1 MLDRVAVYVAP
12 MRQLDPKELASLER
26 CWLPDRP
33 GPLVALHAIRTG
45 NGTAF
50 ADRWPEPRVILASA
64 GGNFS
69 LSGDAGAL
77 RPEDLEGRVEG
88 FLDAPREFEP
98 LLREAF
104 PGLHAW
110 ERVMHELRGDPPLVA
125 AQGAT
130 LRGLG
135 PEDEWRLWGLRT
147 DTSWIA
153 KTWGGPAGLAGS
165 RRAFGAL
172 LGGELA
178 SVAAPFFVGDR
189 YVDIGVVTE
198 RARRG
203 RGLSPAC
210 AAALARD
217 LLAQGVRPS
226 WTTSPDNAASL
237 RVAAKLGFER
247 ARSDVLYVIGEPV
260 PLPARPPG

>member
-1 MLDRVAVYVAP
+1 
-12 MRQLDPKELASLER
+12 MRQLDPKELASLEPR
-26 CWLPDRP
+26 WLPDRP

-69 LSGDAGAL
+69 LCGDPAAL
-77 RPEDLEGRVEG
+77 RPGDLEGRVEG
-88 FLDAPREFEP
+88 FLDAPSEFEP
-98 LLREAF
+98 PLREAF
-104 PGLHAW
+104 PGLHTW
-110 ERVMHELRGDPPLVA
+110 PRVMHELGSDPPRVA
-125 AQGAT
+125 ARGAEV
-130 LRGLG
+130 RRLG
-135 PEDEWRLWGLRT
+135 PEDEWRLWGLST

-153 KTWGGPAGLAGS
+153 KTWSGPAGLAGS
-165 RRAFGAL
+165 RRAFGAFL
-172 LGGELA
+172 EGELA
-178 SVAAPFFVGDR
+178 SLAAPFFVGDR

-203 RGLSPAC
+203 RGLSPGC

-226 WTTSPDNAASL
+226 WTTSPDNAPSL

-247 ARSDVLYVIGEPV
+247 VRGDVLYVIGEPV
-260 PLPARPPG
+260 PLPARPPD

>member
-1 MLDRVAVYVAP
+1 
-12 MRQLDPKELASLER
+12 MRQLDPKELASLEPR
-26 CWLPDRP
+26 WLPDRP

-45 NGTAF
+45 HGTAF
-50 ADRWPEPRVILASA
+50 ADRCPEPRAILASA

-69 LSGDAGAL
+69 LAGDPAVL
-77 RPEDLEGRVEG
+77 RAQDLEGRVEG
-88 FLDAPREFEP
+88 FVDAPREFEP
-98 LLREAF
+98 VLREAF
-104 PGLHAW
+104 PGLHTW
-110 ERVMHELRGDPPLVA
+110 DRVMHELRVEPPLPVRDA
-125 AQGAT
+125 VV
-130 LRGLG
+130 RRLG
-135 PEDEWRLWGLRT
+135 PEDDWRIWGLRT

-165 RRAFGAL
+165 RRAFGAFVD
-172 LGGELA
+172 GELA

-198 RARRG
+198 RVWRG

-226 WTTSPDNAASL
+226 WTTSPDNTASL

-247 ARSDVLYVIGEPV
+247 VRTDVLYVIGEPV
-260 PLPARPPG
+260 PVPARPSIH

>member
-1 MLDRVAVYVAP
+1 
-12 MRQLDPKELASLER
+12 MRQLDPKELASLEPR
-26 CWLPDRP
+26 WLPDRP

-45 NGTAF
+45 HGTAF
-50 ADRWPEPRVILASA
+50 ADRWPEPRAILASA

-69 LSGDAGAL
+69 LWGDPAAL
-77 RPEDLEGRVEG
+77 RAQDLEGRVEG
-88 FLDAPREFEP
+88 FVDAPREFEAV
-98 LLREAF
+98 LREAF

-110 ERVMHELRGDPPLVA
+110 SRVMHELRVEPPSLPVRDA
-125 AQGAT
+125 VV
-130 LRGLG
+130 RRLG
-135 PEDEWRLWGLRT
+135 PEDDWRIWGLRT

-165 RRAFGAL
+165 RRAFGAFVD
-172 LGGELA
+172 GELA

-189 YVDIGVVTE
+189 YVDLGVVTE
-198 RARRG
+198 RTWRG

-226 WTTSPDNAASL
+226 WTTSPDNTASL

-247 ARSDVLYVIGEPV
+247 VRTDVLYVIGEPV
-260 PLPARPPG
+260 PVPARRE

>member
-1 MLDRVAVYVAP
+1 
-12 MRQLDPKELASLER
+12 MRQLDPQELASLEPR
-26 CWLPDRP
+26 FLPDRA

-50 ADRWPEPRVILASA
+50 ADRWPEPRAILASA

-69 LSGDAGAL
+69 LSGDPAAL
-77 RPEDLEGRVEG
+77 RAEDLEGRVEG

-104 PGLHAW
+104 PGLHTW
-110 ERVMHELRGDPPLVA
+110 DRVIHELRAEPPPGVA
-125 AQGAT
+125 RDAGV
-130 LRGLG
+130 RRLG
-135 PEDEWRLWGLRT
+135 PEDEWRIWGLRT

-153 KTWGGPAGLAGS
+153 KTWGGPVGLAAS
-165 RRAFGAL
+165 RRAFGAFVD
-172 LGGELA
+172 GELA
-178 SVAAPFFVGDR
+178 SLAAPFFVGDR

-198 RARRG
+198 RAWRG

-210 AAALARD
+210 TAALARD
-217 LLAQGVRPS
+217 LLANGARPS
-226 WTTSPDNAASL
+226 WTTSPDNAPSL

-247 ARSDVLYVIGEPV
+247 ARADVLYVIGEPLPV
-260 PLPARPPG
+260 PARRE

>member
-1 MLDRVAVYVAP
+1 V
-12 MRQLDPKELASLER
+12 RQLDPKELASLEPR
-26 CWLPDRP
+26 WLPDRP

-45 NGTAF
+45 HGTAF
-50 ADRWPEPRVILASA
+50 ADRWPEPRAILASA

-69 LSGDAGAL
+69 LWGDPAAL
-77 RPEDLEGRVEG
+77 HARDLEGRVEG
-88 FLDAPREFEP
+88 FVDAPWEFEP
-98 LLREAF
+98 VLREAF
-104 PGLHAW
+104 PGLHTW
-110 ERVMHELRGDPPLVA
+110 DRVMHALRVEPPALPVRDA
-125 AQGAT
+125 V
-130 LRGLG
+130 RRLG
-135 PEDEWRLWGLRT
+135 PEDDWRLSGLRT

-153 KTWGGPAGLAGS
+153 KTWGGPVGLAAS
-165 RRAFGAL
+165 RRAFGAFVD
-172 LGGELA
+172 GELA

-217 LLAQGVRPS
+217 LLAQGVHPS
-226 WTTSPDNAASL
+226 WTTSPDNRASL

-247 ARSDVLYVIGEPV
+247 VRTDVLYVIGEPV
-260 PLPARPPG
+260 PVPARPPSP